1 MTTGASPAS
10 TGSVPDQR
18 ERAGELRQRVA
29 DELHSTFA
37 SHYSDEVSLL
47 DVLQA
52 DVVAEYS
59 QQATGKKYLIN
70 PSL

>member
-1 MTTGASPAS
+1 M
-10 TGSVPDQR
+10 
-18 ERAGELRQRVA
+18 A
-29 DELHSTFA
+29 DELHTTFA

-70 PSL
+70 PSR